1 MSGSLIP
8 ALIAAGLALSM
19 SGCAAALDGAK
30 MFNERCLNCHTISE
44 VGRRLAG
51 LTPKDRVEHLERYL
65 IAHHAPDR
73 AERAAIIK
81 YINEQ
86 LDKQR

>member
-8 ALIAAGLALSM
+8 SLIAAGLALST
-19 SGCAAALDGAK
+19 SGCAADLNGAK

-44 VGRRLAG
+44 VGQRLAG
-51 LTPKDRVEHLERYL
+51 FTPEDRAKHLERYL
-65 IAHHAPDR
+65 TAHHAPDR
-73 AERAAIIK
+73 AECAAIIK

-86 LDKQR
+86 LDKKR